1 MVDEHH
7 RYIPAEPLRRYVAAY
22 TGYRQRG
29 LPPARHRGLP
39 SPYLTLIFT
48 LDEPLT
54 IEVHPDP
61 GQPPGEFGT
70 LLGGLHSVPALITHA
85 GAQSG
90 IQVALRPLGARALLG
105 LPAGE
110 LAELDLPA
118 EAVLGGVCAELRD
131 RVRAAAGWPERF
143 AVLDEILLRAAGL
156 RGAGLGWVGP
166 GPGIA
171 PEVSWA
177 WRQLLREGGALRV
190 SELAAGTGWSGRHLT
205 SRFRAEI
212 GLTPKAAARVIR
224 FDRARKRLVRKLTAG
239 GDYLLADLAAD
250 CGYFD
255 QAHLAREFRA
265 LAGCPPSQWLAEE
278 FRNVQAGNWLRWT
291 KARRYRTAR
300 AKEARHASNT
310 GTSGL
315 AHAAGARRPGADQ
328 VPGRRVRLRGDGRL
342 RGRRPG
348 GPRPAVLARR
358 RRRHARLGPR
368 WRRGR
373 ARPVRVPRRPG
384 RAPSAPTWSPTT
396 WTRCTSGPGRPAR
409 TIITEPH
416 DTDYGS
422 HDFAAADPEGNRWS
436 FGTYRGEPRKG
447 GVTREPT

>member
-29 LPPARHRGLP
+29 LAPARHRGLP

-54 IEVHPDP
+54 VEVHPDP

-110 LAELDLPA
+110 IAALDLPA
-118 EAVLGGVCAELRD
+118 EAVLGDVCAELRD
-131 RVRAAAGWPERF
+131 RLRAAAGWPERF
-143 AVLDEILLRAAGL
+143 AVLDEILLRRAGL
-156 RGAGLGWVGP
+156 RSAGLGWAGLGSAGLRSAGLRSAGLRSAGLGWAGP
-166 GPGIA
+166 SPGIA

-177 WRQLLREGGALRV
+177 WRQLLRAGGALHV

-224 FDRARKRLVRKLTAG
+224 FDRARKLLVRKLTAG

-278 FRNVQAGNWLRWT
+278 FRNVQAGNWL
-291 KARRYRTAR
+291 
-300 AKEARHASNT
+300 
-310 GTSGL
+310 
-315 AHAAGARRPGADQ
+315 
-328 VPGRRVRLRGDGRL
+328 
-342 RGRRPG
+342 
-348 GPRPAVLARR
+348 
-358 RRRHARLGPR
+358 
-368 WRRGR
+368 
-373 ARPVRVPRRPG
+373 
-384 RAPSAPTWSPTT
+384 
-396 WTRCTSGPGRPAR
+396 
-409 TIITEPH
+409 H
-416 DTDYGS
+416 D
-422 HDFAAADPEGNRWS
+422 EG
-436 FGTYRGEPRKG
+436 
-447 GVTREPT
+447 

>member
-1 MVDEHH
+1 MRGTGGSTAARQSSAHVVDEHL
-7 RYIPAEPLRRYVAAY
+7 RGIPAEPLRRYVAAY

-29 LPPARHRGLP
+29 VPPARHRGLP

-54 IEVHPDP
+54 IAAHPDP

-110 LAELDLPA
+110 LAELDVPA
-118 EAVLGGVCAELRD
+118 EAVLGAVCAELRD

-143 AVLDEILLRAAGL
+143 AVLDEILLRRVATAGAQRPDALRPDAAG
-156 RGAGLGWVGP
+156 
-166 GPGIA
+166 

-177 WRQLLREGGALRV
+177 WRQLLRAGGALRV
-190 SELAAGTGWSGRHLT
+190 SELAAGTGWTGRHLT

-224 FDRARKRLVRKLTAG
+224 FDRTRKLLVRNLTEATPG
-239 GDYLLADLAAD
+239 YRLADLAAD
-250 CGYFD
+250 CGYFY

-278 FRNVQAGNWLRWT
+278 FRNVQAGNW
-291 KARRYRTAR
+291 
-300 AKEARHASNT
+300 
-310 GTSGL
+310 
-315 AHAAGARRPGADQ
+315 
-328 VPGRRVRLRGDGRL
+328 V
-342 RGRRPG
+342 
-348 GPRPAVLARR
+348 
-358 RRRHARLGPR
+358 
-368 WRRGR
+368 
-373 ARPVRVPRRPG
+373 
-384 RAPSAPTWSPTT
+384 
-396 WTRCTSGPGRPAR
+396 
-409 TIITEPH
+409 
-416 DTDYGS
+416 
-422 HDFAAADPEGNRWS
+422 
-436 FGTYRGEPRKG
+436 RGEG
-447 GVTREPT
+447 WGDSAW